1 MDASP
6 SQSSP
11 TERTRP
17 VACSPWRKLLVYSVC
32 GTLLARLGRDCSRG
46 STTMFSSFAD
56 LAFPKQNCS
65 LAKSHCVPRPCRH
78 MRPIRLQ
85 ALRLGSPEPTG
96 RLFAE
101 ASTKSACFHKH
112 LRHRFRSADAIS
124 VLKGGDAPAEYQTE
138 RHGLPLR
145 SRQRQKGC
153 RPRSSGPRS
162 LVARHHSAAHTW
174 SLHGPATKTSIGI
187 QHLRRAN
194 RKPIPPVT
202 CRDCVRHVKSTL

>member
-1 MDASP
+1 MTQLTPGGNLDASP

-65 LAKSHCVPRPCRH
+65 LAKSRCVPRPWRH
-78 MRPIRLQ
+78 MRPIRLR
-85 ALRLGSPEPTG
+85 ALRLGSPDPTG

-112 LRHRFRSADAIS
+112 LVHRFRSADAIS
-124 VLKGGDAPAEYQTE
+124 VPEGGDAPAEYQTSGMGCLCG
-138 RHGLPLR
+138 HTSGKKVTDHAPPAHAALSHATTQPPTLGP
-145 SRQRQKGC
+145 SMVPRQR
-153 RPRSSGPRS
+153 PPS
-162 LVARHHSAAHTW
+162 VY
-174 SLHGPATKTSIGI
+174 SICGALTES
-187 QHLRRAN
+187 QSY
-194 RKPIPPVT
+194 P
-202 CRDCVRHVKSTL
+202 